1 MDDEKYE
8 GSGASKKM
16 AKHAC
21 ARAALTKLY
30 NMSFTPHMPGK
41 IVSTI
46 TSACHWT
53 GVVRGVPN
61 WYTIIIYYFT
71 GRSTSN
77 CSPSLEGNSNSD
89 EIVPGNK
96 KTSSEES
103 EKSSSGPE
111 VRLIQYK

>member
-1 MDDEKYE
+1 MTVNVDDEKYE

-46 TSACHWT
+46 TSACH
-53 GVVRGVPN
+53 
-61 WYTIIIYYFT
+61 
-71 GRSTSN
+71 S
-77 CSPSLEGNSNSD
+77 SLVDMSC
-89 EIVPGNK
+89 
-96 KTSSEES
+96 
-103 EKSSSGPE
+103 E
-111 VRLIQYK
+111 VFQIDTL

>member
-1 MDDEKYE
+1 MNVNVDGEIYE

-41 IVSTI
+41 IVSTMPLSTVYSFHI
-46 TSACHWT
+46 SF
-53 GVVRGVPN
+53 VL
-61 WYTIIIYYFT
+61 TIQHRYIILIYFFT
-71 GRSTSN
+71 GRNTTN
-77 CSPSLEGNSNSD
+77 CIPSLEGHFSAD

-96 KTSSEES
+96 NYYSK
-103 EKSSSGPE
+103 
-111 VRLIQYK
+111 RY